1 MVSSQFLK
9 PCFRGNKTKQKE
21 KKKKK
26 RVKSEKPNSEQKEK
40 NPEIEINLIRV
51 LPVMKSRVLQEK
63 SLLFFPGYGLW
74 IYGFPKMTIGSVSLS
89 LGSVWRRKQWSGLG
103 WFFIYEL
110 SVWFIQKKINK

>member
-1 MVSSQFLK
+1 MVRSQFLK
-9 PCFRGNKTKQKE
+9 PCFRGNKTKQKQ
-21 KKKKK
+21 KKK

-74 IYGFPKMTIGSVSLS
+74 IYGFPKMTIGSVSLPR
-89 LGSVWRRKQWSGLG
+89 LGLEEETMVWVGLV
-103 WFFIYEL
+103 FYL
-110 SVWFIQKKINK
+110 